1 MSNRHVSGS
10 ATLVLPDAVLG
21 IGQGPWG
28 SASMTAPQLT
38 INGTDNTVVKFDV
51 ATTPYEISYNSTTGE
66 FRNISNIPLVVLF
79 SAQLKMNTAAAGD
92 SCWFQLNTSAS
103 VKVYGKQT
111 FSVVSGTSCQSSISA
126 LIPMGPSETVVV
138 TLFQTGSST
147 ATVWG
152 GGGGDAGSNPGAML
166 TFVVI

>member
-1 MSNRHVSGS
+1 MSNRHVSGGAS
-10 ATLVLPDAVLG
+10 LILPNAVLG

-28 SASMTAPQLT
+28 SASMTTAQLT
-38 INGTDNTVVKFDV
+38 NNGSANTTVKFDL
-51 ATTPYEISYNSTTGE
+51 ATLPYEISYNSTTGE
-66 FRNISNIPLVVLF
+66 FRNISNIPLFVLF
-79 SAQLKMNTAAAGD
+79 SAQLKMNTAAAGN

-111 FSVVSGTSCQSSISA
+111 FSVVSGTSCQASLSA
-126 LIPMGPSETVVV
+126 LIPMGPSETVTA
-138 TLFQTGSST
+138 TLFQSGSST

-166 TFVVI
+166 TFTVI